1 MNDSLINRLKKKL
14 GKRDSVIGKDK
25 YFNSAVLIPLIRI
38 KNEYHLLFEKRS
50 LNIRQGGEVSFPG
63 GQYDNNTDNDFQQT
77 AIRETEEE
85 LGIGAQKIDML
96 GKLGTLVAPMGVSVD
111 AYVAEL
117 KINLSELNIDTD
129 EVERIFTVPISYFI
143 KNKPSEY
150 FIKLKAHPFEKKP
163 NGEVVETFPVAKL
176 KLPKRY
182 SGPWEG
188 GSHRIFVYGTEEE
201 TIWGITAELVFE
213 FCKLLN

>member
-111 AYVAEL
+111 AM
-117 KINLSELNIDTD
+117 
-129 EVERIFTVPISYFI
+129 
-143 KNKPSEY
+143 
-150 FIKLKAHPFEKKP
+150 
-163 NGEVVETFPVAKL
+163 
-176 KLPKRY
+176 
-182 SGPWEG
+182 
-188 GSHRIFVYGTEEE
+188 
-201 TIWGITAELVFE
+201 
-213 FCKLLN
+213 